1 MQDEVVY
8 LSAVELVS
16 RFGDGSLHPV
26 AVAEA
31 HLERIAAIDT
41 KLNCYITVTR
51 QRALER
57 ARASSERYRAGTPL
71 SAVDGVPFAAK
82 DIFATAEILTT
93 HGSKLGRE
101 NVPAESATSVVKL
114 EEAGAVLLGK
124 LNLLEFATGSGT
136 DSGFGPTRNPW
147 NLEYESGGSSSG
159 SGAAPIAGL
168 STVALGTDTG
178 GSIRNPSG
186 RCGIAGIKPTYG
198 RVSRH
203 GVTPL
208 AWTLDH
214 AGPMA
219 RTVRDVARF
228 LGVMSGYDPKD
239 PGSANEPVPDFE
251 AAIEDVEALGPLSG
265 KTFAVAPE
273 LMAPV
278 EPEVL
283 QIVEE
288 AIRHLESQGARRV
301 DVSIPHAAAANI
313 ADEILIGAEAAVYH
327 EQNMSRAETRALMDP
342 AVRLYVTA
350 GRTYLATDYVKAQRL
365 RLVLQ
370 DELTRAL
377 SGADVLVSL
386 NDPTLTAKLGEP
398 TRLLGKEVRW
408 FEYGT
413 VNLGNITGF
422 PAATVPCG
430 FDSRGLPVGLQIYGR
445 PFEEQRVLA
454 FAHGYEQTTEW
465 HRRRP
470 SL

>member
-1 MQDEVVY
+1 MQEDVVY

-16 RFGDGSLHPV
+16 RFIDGSLDPS

-31 HLERIAAIDT
+31 HLERIAAVDP

-51 QRALER
+51 ERALER
-57 ARASSERYRAGTPL
+57 ARASSARYRAGKPA
-71 SAVDGVPFAAK
+71 SDVDGVPFAAK
-82 DIFATAEILTT
+82 DIFATAGILTT

-101 NVPAESATSVVKL
+101 NVPSESATSVAKL

-124 LNLLEFATGSGT
+124 LNLLEYATGSGT
-136 DSGFGPTRNPW
+136 ESGFGPTSNPW
-147 NLEYESGGSSSG
+147 NPEYESGGSSSG
-159 SGAAPIAGL
+159 SGAAPVAGL
-168 STVALGTDTG
+168 ATVTLGTDTG

-219 RTVRDVARF
+219 RTVRDLARF
-228 LGVMSGYDPKD
+228 LGRMSGYDEKD
-239 PGSANEPVPDFE
+239 PGSADEPVPDFE
-251 AAIEDVEALGPLSG
+251 TAVEAMGSLSG
-265 KTFAVAPE
+265 KTFAVASE

-288 AIRHLESQGARRV
+288 AMRHLESQGARRV
-301 DVSIPHAAAANI
+301 DAEIPHAAVANI

-327 EQNMSRAETRALMDP
+327 EQNVSRPETRALMDP

-370 DELTRAL
+370 NELTEAL
-377 SGADVLVSL
+377 SQADVLVSL
-386 NDPTLTAKLGEP
+386 NDPTLTARLGEP

-445 PFEEQRVLA
+445 PFEEERVLA

-470 SL
+470 TL

>member
-1 MQDEVVY
+1 MMQDDVVY
-8 LSAVELVS
+8 RSAVDLVS
-16 RFGDGSLHPV
+16 GFRDGSLDPV
-26 AVAEA
+26 RVAEA
-31 HLERIAAIDT
+31 HLERIAALDP
-41 KLNCYITVTR
+41 KLNSYITVTR
-51 QRALER
+51 ERALER
-57 ARASSERYRAGTPL
+57 ARASSERYRAGKPA
-71 SAVDGVPFAAK
+71 SPVDGVPFAAK
-82 DIFATAEILTT
+82 DIFATAGILTT

-101 NVPAESATSVVKL
+101 NVPTESATAVTKL

-147 NLEYESGGSSSG
+147 NLEYEPGGSSSG

-168 STVALGTDTG
+168 ATVALGTDTG

-198 RVSRH
+198 RVSRY

-239 PGSANEPVPDFE
+239 PGSANEPVLDFE
-251 AAIEDVEALGPLSG
+251 AAVASNASLSG

-283 QIVEE
+283 KVVED
-288 AIRHLESQGARRV
+288 AIRHLESEGAKRV
-301 DVSIPHAAAANI
+301 DVSVPHAASANI

-327 EQNMSRAETRALMDP
+327 EQNMARPETRALMDP

-365 RLVLQ
+365 RFLLQ
-370 DELTRAL
+370 RELTQAL
-377 SGADVLVSL
+377 SGADVLVAL
-386 NDPTLTAKLGEP
+386 NDPTLTGKIGEP

-413 VNLGNITGF
+413 VNLGNVTGF

-430 FDSRGLPVGLQIYGR
+430 FDSRGLPVGLQIFGR
-445 PFEEQRVLA
+445 PFEEDRVLA
-454 FAHGYEQTTEW
+454 FAHGYEQSTEW

-470 SL
+470 VL

>member
-1 MQDEVVY
+1 MMQDELFY
-8 LSAVELVS
+8 LSAVDLVS
-16 RFGDGSLHPV
+16 GFRDGSLDPV
-26 AVAEA
+26 RVAEA
-31 HLERIAAIDT
+31 HLERIAAIDP

-51 QRALER
+51 ERALER
-57 ARASSERYRAGTPL
+57 ARASAGRYRAGKPS

-82 DIFATAEILTT
+82 DIFATAGILTT
-93 HGSKLGRE
+93 HGSKLGRD
-101 NVPAESATSVVKL
+101 NVPAETATSVAKL

-136 DSGFGPTRNPW
+136 ESGFGPTRNPW
-147 NLEYESGGSSSG
+147 NPEYESGGSSSA

-168 STVALGTDTG
+168 ATVALGTDTG

-198 RVSRH
+198 RVSRR

-228 LGVMSGYDPKD
+228 LGAMSGYDPDD
-239 PGSANEPVPDFE
+239 PGSADEPVPDFE
-251 AAIEDVEALGPLSG
+251 AAVEATGSLRG

-273 LMAPV
+273 LLSPV

-283 QIVEE
+283 EIVEE
-288 AIRHLESQGARRV
+288 AIRHLESQGARRAEA
-301 DVSIPHAAAANI
+301 SIPHAAAANI

-327 EQNMSRAETRALMDP
+327 EQNMARPESRALIDP

-365 RLVLQ
+365 RFLLQ
-370 DELTRAL
+370 KELTEAL
-377 SGADVLVSL
+377 SGADVLVAL

-408 FEYGT
+408 FEY
-413 VNLGNITGF
+413 VNLGNVTGF

-430 FDSRGLPVGLQIYGR
+430 FDSRDLPVGLQIFGR
-445 PFEEQRVLA
+445 PFEEDRVLA
-454 FAHGYEQTTEW
+454 FAHGYEQSTEW

-470 SL
+470 RL